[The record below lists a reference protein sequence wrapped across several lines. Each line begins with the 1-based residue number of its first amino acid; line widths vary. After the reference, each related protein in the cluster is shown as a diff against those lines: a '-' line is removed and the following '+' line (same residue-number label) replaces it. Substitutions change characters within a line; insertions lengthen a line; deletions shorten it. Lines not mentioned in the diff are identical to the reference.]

1 VNGRFEKG
9 KSGNPAGRRRGV
21 RNKNTLA
28 IEAML
33 QKDSKAITR
42 KAVDLALGGDL
53 IAIRLCMD
61 RILPV
66 RRDRHVPFALP
77 KLETPADAM
86 KAVSAIAEA
95 VAEGELTPLEA
106 GELSKVV
113 DGFSRIFEAVTF
125 EERLAKLEN
134 KAASK

>member
-1 VNGRFEKG
+1 MNGRFEKG

-42 KAVDLALGGDL
+42 KAVELALEGDL
-53 IAIRLCMD
+53 VAIRLCMD

-66 RRDRHVPFALP
+66 RRDRHVSFALP

-86 KAVSAIAEA
+86 QAVSAIADA

-106 GELSKVV
+106 GELSKVI
-113 DGFSRIFEAVTF
+113 DGFSRVFEAVTF
-125 EERLAKLEN
+125 EQRLTNLET
-134 KAASK
+134 KVASK